1 MIMNRKAMLG
11 LTAATP
17 LLLRKNAL
25 AAEPL
30 KIATLP
36 VDASALA
43 YYATD
48 MGFFKERGLATDFHQ
63 LSGGAIPPAVVSGAL
78 DVGWSNMISLA
89 AAYKRNIPF
98 TVIAAGGVYVRGN
111 PTSGLFVA
119 KDSAV
124 RSAADL
130 NGKTIA
136 VDALVNFGQFST
148 QAWIDK
154 NGGDSST
161 VKWIEMQFGDMPGAL
176 AQKRV
181 EAAFVGEP
189 FIEGA
194 KDTVRILGAPIDLI
208 GPRVMIGAWFTTTG
222 WAKANPEALKAFQQT
237 MSETAAWANGH
248 QSDSALILAKYSK
261 VSTDTVRAMKRI
273 AYGTKI
279 NAPEMQ
285 CVIDLAARYKA
296 ISATFPAD
304 DLIYH

>member
-1 MIMNRKAMLG
+1 MNRKKMLG
-11 LTAATP
+11 LTVAAP
-17 LLLRKNAL
+17 FLFRNNAL

-30 KIATLP
+30 KLATLP

-48 MGFFKERGLATDFHQ
+48 MGFFKDHGLATDFRQ
-63 LSGGAIPPAVVSGAL
+63 LSGGAIPPAVVGGAL
-78 DVGWSNMISLA
+78 DVGWSNMISLT

-111 PTSGLFVA
+111 PTSALFVA
-119 KDSAV
+119 KDSSV
-124 RSAADL
+124 RAAADL

-148 QAWIDK
+148 QAWLDK

-161 VKWIEMQFGDMPGAL
+161 IKWIEMQFGEMPGAL

-181 EAAFVGEP
+181 EAAFLGEP
-189 FIEGA
+189 FIEGD
-194 KDTVRILGAPIDLI
+194 KDTLRMLGAPIDLI
-208 GPRVMIGAWFTTTG
+208 GPRVMIGAWFTTTS
-222 WAKANPEALKAFQQT
+222 WAKANPETLKAFQQT
-237 MSETAAWANGH
+237 MSQTATWANGH
-248 QSDSALILAKYSK
+248 RSDSAVILAKYSK
-261 VSTDTVRAMKRI
+261 VSDDTVRAMKRI

-279 NAPEMQ
+279 NPPEMQ

-296 ISATFPAD
+296 ISATFPAE
-304 DLIYH
+304 DLIYR